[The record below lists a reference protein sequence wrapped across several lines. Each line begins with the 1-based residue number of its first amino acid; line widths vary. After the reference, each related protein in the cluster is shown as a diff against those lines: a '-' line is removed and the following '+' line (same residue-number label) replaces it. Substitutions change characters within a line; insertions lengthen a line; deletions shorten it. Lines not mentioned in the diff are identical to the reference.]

1 MVQESR
7 ADLLGQVVRENN
19 TQSEPTYSR
28 RAQKVYYTNRKREF
42 GTNLIMIKKGPKIR
56 RDR

>member
-28 RAQKVYYTNRKREF
+28 RAQKVYYINRNSSL
-42 GTNLIMIKKGPKIR
+42 GQI
-56 RDR
+56 